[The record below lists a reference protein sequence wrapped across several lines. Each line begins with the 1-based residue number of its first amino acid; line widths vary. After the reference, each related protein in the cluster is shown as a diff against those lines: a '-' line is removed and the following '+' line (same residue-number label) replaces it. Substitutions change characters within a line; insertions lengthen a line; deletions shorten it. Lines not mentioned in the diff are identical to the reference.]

1 MDQIGTISGKCWGT
15 TSTIFSK
22 NNVEVARIVGKAGGK
37 SSTHKHKSKISQ
49 FYVERGSIAIVTEK
63 LDYNLADRT
72 VLLAG
77 QSTIIKPE
85 EYHYF
90 EILEDD
96 TVCYEFYW
104 VQIDQ
109 EDITR
114 RDCGS
119 YHRDTVKTQQASTD
133 TRPHRH

>member
-1 MDQIGTISGKCWGT
+1 MSQVGTISSKVWGT

-22 NNVEVARIVGKAGGK
+22 NNVEIARIVGKIGGR
-37 SSTHKHKSKISQ
+37 SSTHKHKSKMSQ
-49 FYVERGSIAIVTEK
+49 FYVERGSIAIVIEK
-63 LDYNLADRT
+63 LDYDLTDRT
-72 VLLAG
+72 VLTAN

-104 VQIDQ
+104 VQIDP
-109 EDITR
+109 EDIIR

-119 YHRDTVKTQQASTD
+119 LNPTGSRRTKQSN
-133 TRPHRH
+133 